1 MTENTKTEET
11 RKSIFVGE
19 TDNKNNANRKC
30 KDTVFTSLFGSEDKK
45 YLLELYQALHP
56 EDKSVSADDLELVT
70 IENIFTNGIYN
81 DLGFKVRGKLIVL
94 VEAQSTWSVNIV
106 VRMFLYLATT
116 YRNYIFS
123 NENLKLKI
131 YTNKKIDIPKPEMY
145 VIYTGDEEVK
155 SRVISLKDE
164 FFNGEDVGIDVKVK
178 VILDKN
184 RKNDI
189 ILQYIMF
196 CKVLNE
202 QFRLHGITK
211 EAVKEVIRICKECG
225 YLKKYLSQHELE
237 VTDMLFG
244 SKEEI
249 ERGYREM
256 IKEESFNSGLEK
268 GLEQG
273 FEQGKLETKLEV
285 YKTCIDRGMSREDA
299 LIISELPA
307 DMIPED

>member
-1 MTENTKTEET
+1 M
-11 RKSIFVGE
+11 
-19 TDNKNNANRKC
+19 
-30 KDTVFTSLFGSEDKK
+30 
-45 YLLELYQALHP
+45 
-56 EDKSVSADDLELVT
+56 
-70 IENIFTNGIYN
+70 
-81 DLGFKVRGKLIVL
+81 
-94 VEAQSTWSVNIV
+94 
-106 VRMFLYLATT
+106 
-116 YRNYIFS
+116 
-123 NENLKLKI
+123 
-131 YTNKKIDIPKPEMY
+131 
-145 VIYTGDEEVK
+145 
-155 SRVISLKDE
+155 
-164 FFNGEDVGIDVKVK
+164 GIDVKVK

-225 YLKKYLSQHELE
+225 YLEKYLSQHELE

-256 IKEESFNSGLEK
+256 IKEESFNSGLEQ

-273 FEQGKLETKLEV
+273 REEGEILSLR
-285 YKTCIDRGMSREDA
+285 KTISNILTHRFPEADA
-299 LIISELPA
+299 SQISSLFGT
-307 DMIPED
+307 IKRLFGF